1 MGQRESSSR
10 TVVAV
15 HQPLI
20 RLGVHKLAAHAG
32 LDPYP
37 DEIFDFDSLLAFLV
51 RVPVSALIIL
61 CSALPGLNGVRG
73 VHKLR
78 ARFRNQPILVIVEQ
92 PRRDSIMELISEGAD
107 GVIPLAT
114 DSDTM
119 VRAMIAVSSGAM
131 YVPRIAEDNSSARDD
146 AAAERNVSAVSPSTA
161 SLGSLTERQ
170 REILH
175 WLTVGETNKM
185 IGRRLDIS
193 PNTVKIHVRTIFRAL
208 GVHHR
213 VEAVNKLAALSLDA
227 GFDVLD
233 PSRRSEDHGR
243 SSIADGSVVSG
254 EPGFNFS

>member
-1 MGQRESSSR
+1 MGQREPSSR

-15 HQPLI
+15 HQPLV
-20 RLGVHKLAAHAG
+20 RLGIHNLVAHAG
-32 LDPYP
+32 LDPHP

-51 RVPVSALIIL
+51 KAPVLALIIL
-61 CSALPGLNGVRG
+61 CSALPGLNGVQGIQR
-73 VHKLR
+73 LR
-78 ARFRNQPILVIVEQ
+78 ARFPNQPVLVIAEQ
-92 PRRDSIMELISEGAD
+92 LRRDTIMELVSAGAD

-146 AAAERNVSAVSPSTA
+146 ATARRNGSAVPPSTA

-175 WLTVGETNKM
+175 WLAAGETNKM
-185 IGRRLDIS
+185 IGRRLNIS
-193 PNTVKIHVRTIFRAL
+193 PHTVKIHVRTIFRAL

-213 VEAVNKLAALSLDA
+213 VEAANKLAALSLDA

-233 PSRRSEDHGR
+233 PSRRSGDHSR
-243 SSIADGSVVSG
+243 SSIADDSAVSD
-254 EPGFNFS
+254 EPGFNFP